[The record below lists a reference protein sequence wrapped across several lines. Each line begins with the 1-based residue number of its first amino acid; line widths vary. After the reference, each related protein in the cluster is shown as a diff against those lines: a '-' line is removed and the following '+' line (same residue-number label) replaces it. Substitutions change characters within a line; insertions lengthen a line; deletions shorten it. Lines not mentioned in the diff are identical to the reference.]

1 LPALGDEVKQRS
13 EELQTALKFVLGEER
28 WPLVAEQLKSTGTDT
43 LRGILSLDA
52 GEKGQELAVWIQE
65 RDGKLEAALSWGE
78 PNSSFN
84 QSGLALSLFLPNTEF
99 PISGASVED
108 FMSVRQLPV
117 TLTRPAMDWIH
128 QQAENRLGK
137 KGDQ

>member
-1 LPALGDEVKQRS
+1 
-13 EELQTALKFVLGEER
+13 
-28 WPLVAEQLKSTGTDT
+28 
-43 LRGILSLDA
+43 
-52 GEKGQELAVWIQE
+52 
-65 RDGKLEAALSWGE
+65 
-78 PNSSFN
+78 
-84 QSGLALSLFLPNTEF
+84 LSLFLPNTEF